1 MGKGSGGGSTN
12 TVVQNS
18 QPPQQFLNAYQNAV
32 TQAQGVAST
41 PYQPYGGQI
50 VAPLTG
56 SQQAAIANAPSS
68 SGDWS
73 PYAGQAQSYL
83 GQATGTDFGGT
94 FAPYASN
101 AMDSVSA
108 AATPF
113 YDTVNNYLSPYVGDV
128 VNSTEQQFN
137 NQNAIQQSQVQGN
150 AVSQGAW
157 GGDRSA
163 VAQGIVAGQQQANE
177 APVIAGLYNSGYGQA
192 MSADEAQGQLNLG
205 AAQTTG
211 QIGSQMT
218 NAQEANAWLASNA
231 ASQEGQLG
239 LENFNVDQGTLNQE
253 MQFGSLAQA
262 QNQAELNVPYEQ
274 YQASQAYPFQTA
286 GWLANIEEGIGSGA
300 GGTSQTTSPG
310 ASPVSQALG
319 LGVGGLGILGAT
331 GAFGSSGYLTGA
343 GGLLSSLGSG
353 ADIAGLG
360 ADSAIDATGV
370 SSAADIASGLPLL
383 FRRGGVV
390 PRRDNGGSIADSGTA
405 ALLNAISATGK
416 ADVDALLRGGIVRR
430 QGGGDVPTQIGAMP
444 YQQMPQSSD
453 VPNVGI
459 SIVPQ
464 LPQMRGGTGPPRPP
478 QAAPNTSNLTPQGIM
493 GMLQQSGGFGQNG
506 WLGQLSSG
514 IQGSRRGG
522 GVAPPRYQDG
532 GDLVSGLPPPDQ
544 PTYLGISP
552 DMRSGSGPP
561 ALAAAPA
568 PSVPASG
575 QSGAAPSIP
584 AAAPLADVISGGGL
598 GPLVNQVIRNEGGSP
613 KGVANNPGN
622 IKFAGLPGQVDSG
635 VRATDGGTFASYAS
649 PEDGRN
655 AVAQL
660 AVNAAR
666 GASPSYGKSPTVA
679 SFMDTYEGH
688 QEGARAS
695 QTGHSVGE
703 RPSNGP
709 LGTAPPGAPPL
720 EAPVTS
726 EPGAGVVPSSM
737 PSGGISGQPAG
748 MYSPGVNPWLAL
760 AAAGF
765 ATAAGRSPQALQN
778 IGAGM
783 LTGVQTLES
792 ERAAL
797 PDQQLKLAQ
806 GQMANLQVQNAQAMR
821 AYFNGQHADPSPVA
835 DQLDR
840 NIDAAR
846 TGIAKSGETQAV
858 STPTGAMAPLAGT
871 TQGTPL
877 STDEQAMSGQVQS
890 QIANID
896 RIIAQ
901 QSDLA
906 RFASTPEQMSSM
918 QANLAN
924 LAIRRSELLK
934 EDPAYLRA
942 ASQAE
947 GEGKVGPAIQQAAG
961 EAAAK
966 LPYTV
971 TTARPGSY
979 ILQGGQPV
987 AATPLQRPA
996 IDPATGNEYPRF
1008 VTPPLPGQV
1017 APTATGATGAS
1028 PPPAG
1033 AQGVPPNGSAA
1044 AGIAP
1049 GEVPSKLGV
1058 GPETALRERAEAEQK
1073 DRQETIE
1080 GGESAQTQQ
1089 AILSRLKDDAPQF
1102 TQGPFAGYT
1111 QTANTYLRALF
1122 GTQAPQVASYEDFV
1136 KNAGSLTRAAV
1147 RETSSRAA
1155 VQEFRLIDATLP
1167 SPEMSPQGLQ
1177 QVINEYQGL
1186 NDFKL
1191 AKVQAQQQ
1199 WEQQHGG
1206 IGNVQGF
1213 ETDWQAKVS
1222 PYAFV
1227 FNRMDPAEQ
1236 TGLVSRLSATPDGRA
1251 ELSHLAQQLQYAKSA
1266 GLEPYIQ

>member
-1 MGKGSGGGSTN
+1 
-12 TVVQNS
+12 
-18 QPPQQFLNAYQNAV
+18 
-32 TQAQGVAST
+32 
-41 PYQPYGGQI
+41 
-50 VAPLTG
+50 
-56 SQQAAIANAPSS
+56 
-68 SGDWS
+68 
-73 PYAGQAQSYL
+73 
-83 GQATGTDFGGT
+83 
-94 FAPYASN
+94 
-101 AMDSVSA
+101 
-108 AATPF
+108 
-113 YDTVNNYLSPYVGDV
+113 
-128 VNSTEQQFN
+128 
-137 NQNAIQQSQVQGN
+137 
-150 AVSQGAW
+150 
-157 GGDRSA
+157 
-163 VAQGIVAGQQQANE
+163 
-177 APVIAGLYNSGYGQA
+177 
-192 MSADEAQGQLNLG
+192 
-205 AAQTTG
+205 
-211 QIGSQMT
+211 
-218 NAQEANAWLASNA
+218 
-231 ASQEGQLG
+231 
-239 LENFNVDQGTLNQE
+239 
-253 MQFGSLAQA
+253 
-262 QNQAELNVPYEQ
+262 
-274 YQASQAYPFQTA
+274 
-286 GWLANIEEGIGSGA
+286 
-300 GGTSQTTSPG
+300 
-310 ASPVSQALG
+310 
-319 LGVGGLGILGAT
+319 
-331 GAFGSSGYLTGA
+331 
-343 GGLLSSLGSG
+343 
-353 ADIAGLG
+353 
-360 ADSAIDATGV
+360 
-370 SSAADIASGLPLL
+370 
-383 FRRGGVV
+383 
-390 PRRDNGGSIADSGTA
+390 
-405 ALLNAISATGK
+405 
-416 ADVDALLRGGIVRR
+416 
-430 QGGGDVPTQIGAMP
+430 
-444 YQQMPQSSD
+444 
-453 VPNVGI
+453 
-459 SIVPQ
+459 
-464 LPQMRGGTGPPRPP
+464 
-478 QAAPNTSNLTPQGIM
+478 
-493 GMLQQSGGFGQNG
+493 
-506 WLGQLSSG
+506 
-514 IQGSRRGG
+514 
-522 GVAPPRYQDG
+522 
-532 GDLVSGLPPPDQ
+532 
-544 PTYLGISP
+544 
-552 DMRSGSGPP
+552 
-561 ALAAAPA
+561 
-568 PSVPASG
+568 
-575 QSGAAPSIP
+575 
-584 AAAPLADVISGGGL
+584 
-598 GPLVNQVIRNEGGSP
+598 
-613 KGVANNPGN
+613 
-622 IKFAGLPGQVDSG
+622 
-635 VRATDGGTFASYAS
+635 
-649 PEDGRN
+649 
-655 AVAQL
+655 
-660 AVNAAR
+660 
-666 GASPSYGKSPTVA
+666 
-679 SFMDTYEGH
+679 
-688 QEGARAS
+688 
-695 QTGHSVGE
+695 
-703 RPSNGP
+703 
-709 LGTAPPGAPPL
+709 
-720 EAPVTS
+720 
-726 EPGAGVVPSSM
+726 
-737 PSGGISGQPAG
+737 
-748 MYSPGVNPWLAL
+748 
-760 AAAGF
+760 
-765 ATAAGRSPQALQN
+765 LQN

-797 PDQQLKLAQ
+797 PEQQLRLAQ

-821 AYFNGQHADPSPVA
+821 AHFNGQHADPSPVA

-871 TQGTPL
+871 MQGTPL
-877 STDEQAMSGQVQS
+877 SADEQAMSGQVQS

-906 RFASTPEQMSSM
+906 RFATTPEQMSSM

-1017 APTATGATGAS
+1017 APTATGAS
-1028 PPPAG
+1028 PSPAG
-1033 AQGVPPNGSAA
+1033 AQGAPPNGSAA

-1236 TGLVSRLSATPDGRA
+1236 TGLVSRLSATPDGRT